1 MFTRNLSRGLS
12 KLNQTP
18 IKSYNNAAKLKSLI
32 FKDNIGKCFIYRWTN
47 KINGKTYIG
56 RTANAKSRLTTYF
69 KESGLKARNMPIY
82 KALLKYG
89 HSQFIFDIIEYCNPE
104 DIVQREQFYLDNFD
118 FDYNI
123 RNKALGPFIR
133 RHRSETIELLRKA
146 STNKKHSEEN
156 CKKMREG
163 WVDRRFYKDKVE
175 NKSKNTSVKKLRKQI
190 IGKLV
195 TVKNIDTNDLTK
207 YLSISEAASA
217 LNITR
222 NTLRSY
228 VKNQRVLTFLKQEG
242 NVLIKENF
250 LITVTD

>member
-1 MFTRNLSRGLS
+1 
-12 KLNQTP
+12 
-18 IKSYNNAAKLKSLI
+18 
-32 FKDNIGKCFIYRWTN
+32 
-47 KINGKTYIG
+47 
-56 RTANAKSRLTTYF
+56 
-69 KESGLKARNMPIY
+69 
-82 KALLKYG
+82 
-89 HSQFIFDIIEYCNPE
+89 
-104 DIVQREQFYLDNFD
+104 
-118 FDYNI
+118 
-123 RNKALGPFIR
+123 
-133 RHRSETIELLRKA
+133 
-146 STNKKHSEEN
+146 
-156 CKKMREG
+156 MREG

-195 TVKNIDTNDLTK
+195 TVQNIDTNDLTK